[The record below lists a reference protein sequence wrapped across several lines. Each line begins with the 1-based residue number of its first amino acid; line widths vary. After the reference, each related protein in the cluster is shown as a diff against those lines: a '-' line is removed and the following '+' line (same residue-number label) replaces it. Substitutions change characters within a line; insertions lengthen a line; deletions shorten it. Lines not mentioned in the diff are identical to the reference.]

1 MPNFRSIAPTAVAAG
16 SSQRDRFPLRVA
28 VSVLLTAF
36 NAGVIAVSGRTLYLA
51 TADHPVWFA
60 GVTALFAALLG
71 SLARSGLSR
80 YAAGL
85 AEAAPPVTQPRKR
98 GESPC
103 NAA

>member
-1 MPNFRSIAPTAVAAG
+1 MPNFRSIAPTAVAVV

-71 SLARSGLSR
+71 SLARVWI
-80 YAAGL
+80 
-85 AEAAPPVTQPRKR
+85 VTLRGRPR
-98 GESPC
+98 
-103 NAA
+103 